1 MSCTKTP
8 LRDRAVLSVNRIL
21 IEALGSLVSS
31 QTSGNGAAVAEATVQ
46 RSKGIS
52 RQRFMKGG
60 VDCGDD
66 QPTRLSSRGLH
77 SVIRSD
83 QPLKSD

>member
-1 MSCTKTP
+1 MKTP
-8 LRDRAVLSVNRIL
+8 FRDPVVLSVNRTL
-21 IEALGSLVSS
+21 LEALCSLVSS
-31 QTSGNGAAVAEATVQ
+31 QTIGNGAAVAEATVQ

-52 RQRFMKGG
+52 RQLFMKGV

-77 SVIRSD
+77 SVICSD
-83 QPLKSD
+83 QPLESD

>member
-1 MSCTKTP
+1 MKTP
-8 LRDRAVLSVNRIL
+8 FRDPVVLSVNRTL
-21 IEALGSLVSS
+21 VEALCSLVSS
-31 QTSGNGAAVAEATVQ
+31 QIIGNGAAVAEATVQ

-52 RQRFMKGG
+52 RQRFMKGV

-66 QPTRLSSRGLH
+66 QPMRLSSRGLH

-83 QPLKSD
+83 QPLESD